1 MEEKIK
7 VAFQGERGAYS
18 HLVCNEVFP
27 NLETKA
33 CSTFE
38 EAFILA
44 MEDPSYRIVIPIENS
59 LAGRVADIHYLI
71 PRYKLQIHAEHFQ
84 KVSHNLLG
92 IQGSKIEDIKT
103 VRSHTQAIG
112 QCNKMILSQKFQPI
126 ISADTAGSAKFISQK
141 KDKSE
146 SAIAS
151 SLAAKIYNLKILKS
165 NVEDEVGNVTRF
177 FIMGKN
183 SKHPEFKDK
192 KYITSCIFKLK
203 STPAALYKALGGFAT
218 NGVNLSKLESF
229 SVKNTFDQV
238 NFYIDIEGHIENQS
252 LQKALEELGFHTE
265 KLDIL
270 GVYEAHSFR
279 FTKKQINNL

>member
-1 MEEKIK
+1 MKEKLK
-7 VAFQGERGAYS
+7 VAFQGEKGAYS
-18 HLVCNEVFP
+18 HLACLEIFP
-27 NLETKA
+27 KAETIA

-38 EAFILA
+38 ESFQLA
-44 MEDPSYRIVIPIENS
+44 KDNAEYRIVIPIENS

-71 PRYKLQIHAEHFQ
+71 PKYKLQIHAEHFQ

-92 IQGSKIEDIKT
+92 IKGAKLKDLKI
-103 VRSHTQAIG
+103 VRSHSQAIG
-112 QCNKMILSQKFQPI
+112 QCRKI
-126 ISADTAGSAKFISQK
+126 ISENNLKVIVSADTAGSAKFIAEK

-151 SLAAKIYNLKILKS
+151 ELAAKIYNLEILKS
-165 NVEDEVGNVTRF
+165 KIEDETGNVTRF
-177 FIMGKN
+177 LVMGKD

-203 STPAALYKALGGFAT
+203 SIPAALYKALGGFAT
-218 NGVNLSKLESF
+218 NGVNLCKLESF

-238 NFYIDIEGHIENQS
+238 NFYIDIEGHIEDKS
-252 LQKALEELGFHTE
+252 LQKALEELGFHTQ

-279 FTKKQINNL
+279 FKNK